1 MRKVS
6 TTRKEDEET
15 LAIEKMKLVRVDGL
29 LQNLDSVITSCCLD
43 GNFHPEPAIQHMSGS
58 LGYITLSEDNP
69 YTAHVQKM
77 EELYQ
82 LVGESAPEVSG
93 EPARD
98 IVEGDRDTIQQVAQQ
113 LSDLQEQKAALE
125 KEKQELEEKKA
136 QFSHFTGLDMPF
148 DEIIKGEYIKVRFGF
163 LPKASYARMMVAYA
177 ENPHVLFVT
186 CSEDK
191 GGYWGLYF
199 TPRQNADEIDGIFAT
214 LFFERLHLPEATGTP
229 ESIVKQ
235 LAGEIEEK
243 QKAIADTERQITQ
256 GWENSKATCCEIYQ
270 PRKWPKEACELR
282 QYAAYRDNY
291 FFLVGWVPAAKAA
304 AFAEKVKAIRHMR
317 VTVSDPEEVEN
328 ATPPTK
334 LKNPWFV
341 KPFEFFVDMYGL
353 PSYGEMDIPA
363 FVALTFTVL
372 FGIMF
377 GDLGQGAVLAVG
389 GFILWKWKK
398 MALARLIVPCGI
410 SSMVFGFMFGSVFG
424 FEEALNPVYQALGMS
439 GKPISN
445 WPGTPHSVLDTAAI
459 NPILI
464 CAIFIGVALVLAAM
478 ALHIIAAVRKRQ
490 WGEAIFSNNGLVGIV
505 VYCGGVSFVSNFMSG
520 PTFLPNT
527 VAFALIGGGLVLL
540 FFKEILIGLVDHHPN
555 WKPESWADYCMQN
568 IFELLEYVLSYFSNT
583 VSFLRVGAFVFVHA
597 AMMMAIFSL
606 AGEPV
611 NPVVVILGNALIIA
625 LEGLLS
631 GIQGL
636 RLEFYEMFS
645 RCYEGGG
652 HPFKGVSL
660 SKKEG

>member
-1 MRKVS
+1 M
-6 TTRKEDEET
+6 TRKEDEDT

-29 LQNLDSVITSCCLD
+29 LKNLDSVIYNCCLD

-77 EELYQ
+77 EELFQ
-82 LVGESAPEVSG
+82 LVGESAPALSAQT
-93 EPARD
+93 ARD
-98 IVEGDRDTIQQVAQQ
+98 IQPEDKEKIQDLAERLAQMQ
-113 LSDLQEQKAALE
+113 NEKAELE
-125 KEKQELEEKKA
+125 KHKSELEEKKT

-191 GGYWGLYF
+191 GGYWGIYF

-214 LFFERLHLPEATGTP
+214 LFFERLHLPEASGTP

-235 LAGEIEEK
+235 LGGEIGEC
-243 QKAIADTERQITQ
+243 QKKIEDKDAEIARCWAEQKEAC
-256 GWENSKATCCEIYQ
+256 GEIYQ
-270 PRKWPKEACELR
+270 QLKWHEQAFDLR
-282 QYAAYRDNY
+282 HYAAYRDNY
-291 FFLVGWVPAAKAA
+291 FFLVGWVPAAQAD
-304 AFAEKVKAIRHMR
+304 AFAEKVKQVRHMR
-317 VTVSDPEEVEN
+317 VTISDPEEVEN

-353 PSYGEMDIPA
+353 PSYGEMDITA
-363 FVALTFTVL
+363 FVAITFTVL

-424 FEEALNPVYQALGMS
+424 FEEALEPVYEALGMS
-439 GKPISN
+439 GKPISS
-445 WPGTPHSVLDTAAI
+445 WPGAPTTVLDTAAI
-459 NPILI
+459 NPIL
-464 CAIFIGVALVLAAM
+464 
-478 ALHIIAAVRKRQ
+478 
-490 WGEAIFSNNGLVGIV
+490 
-505 VYCGGVSFVSNFMSG
+505 VYCGGVSFVSDFMSG
-520 PTFLPNT
+520 PHFLPSG

-606 AGEPV
+606 AGDPV

-660 SKKEG
+660 TDKAE

>member
-1 MRKVS
+1 M
-6 TTRKEDEET
+6 TRKDDEDT

-29 LQNLDSVITSCCLD
+29 LKNLDSVIYNCCLD

-77 EELYQ
+77 EELFQ
-82 LVGESAPEVSG
+82 LVGESAPALSAQT
-93 EPARD
+93 ARD
-98 IVEGDRDTIQQVAQQ
+98 IQPDDKEKIEELAESLARMQT
-113 LSDLQEQKAALE
+113 EKAELE
-125 KEKQELEEKKA
+125 KEKSELEEKKA
-136 QFSHFTGLDMPF
+136 QFSHFAGLDMPF

-191 GGYWGLYF
+191 GGYWGIYF

-214 LFFERLHLPEATGTP
+214 LFFERLHLPEASGTP

-235 LAGEIEEK
+235 LGDEIADRQKKIEEK
-243 QKAIADTERQITQ
+243 EAEITRCWAEQKE
-256 GWENSKATCCEIYQ
+256 TCSEIYQ
-270 PRKWPKEACELR
+270 QLKWHEEAFDLR
-282 QYAAYRDNY
+282 HYAAYRDNY
-291 FFLVGWVPAAKAA
+291 FFLVGWVPAAQAD
-304 AFAEKVKAIRHMR
+304 AFAEKVKQIRHMR
-317 VTVSDPEEVEN
+317 VTISDPEDVEN

-353 PSYGEMDIPA
+353 PSYGEMDITA
-363 FVALTFTVL
+363 FVAITFTVL

-424 FEEALNPVYQALGMS
+424 FEEALNPVYEMLGMS

-459 NPILI
+459 NPILV

-478 ALHIIAAVRKRQ
+478 VLHIIAAVRKGQ
-490 WGEAIFSNNGLVGIV
+490 WGEAIFSNNGLVGIL
-505 VYCGGVSFVSNFMSG
+505 VYCGGVSFVSDFMSG
-520 PTFLPNT
+520 PHFLPSG

-540 FFKEILIGLVDHHPN
+540 FFKEILIGLVDRHPN

-606 AGEPV
+606 AGDPV
-611 NPVVVILGNALIIA
+611 NPIVVILGNALIIA

-660 SKKEG
+660 TDKAE